1 MNENFTIIYK
11 QLAPDIY
18 KLIFSYTLNTSDTKD
33 ILQNVFIKYYKNYK
47 RYPNDIVQIKR
58 ILIRIASNLSKN
70 FLTSKWHSK
79 TLLIDDV
86 SKYQFNDN
94 ETRMVAE
101 LSKIP
106 HQYRIVLYL
115 FYYEGYKTSEISE
128 ILKIS
133 DSTVKQRLKRAREK
147 LKKEMER

>member
-1 MNENFTIIYK
+1 MDENFTMIYK
-11 QLAPDIY
+11 QLSPDIY
-18 KLIFSYTLNTSDTKD
+18 KLIFSYTLNTCDTKD

-47 RYPNDIVQIKR
+47 RYPNDIIQIKK

-106 HQYRIVLYL
+106 CRYRIVLYL
-115 FYYEGYKTSEISE
+115 FYYEGYKISEIAE
-128 ILKIS
+128 ILKINE
-133 DSTVKQRLKRAREK
+133 STVKQRLKRAREK
-147 LKKEMER
+147 LKREMER